1 MCLAIVGSV
10 LSIDDVLGTAV
21 VQADDRRWDVSL
33 APIVL
38 TGGRVRPGDWLLLHT
53 GLAIAVL
60 GEVEARQ
67 LINTTRS
74 LFTGDMTP

>member
-21 VQADDRRWDVSL
+21 VQADDRRWEVSL

-60 GEVEARQ
+60 GDVEARQ
-67 LINTTRS
+67 LINSTS